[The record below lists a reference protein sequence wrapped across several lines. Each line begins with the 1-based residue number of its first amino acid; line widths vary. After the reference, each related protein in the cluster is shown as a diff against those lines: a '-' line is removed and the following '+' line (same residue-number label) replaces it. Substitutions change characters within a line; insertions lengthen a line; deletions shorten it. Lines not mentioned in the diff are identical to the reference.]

1 MNIPIYKAEI
11 QDGLADAI
19 KANASIAYVS
29 PVSTY
34 IPSRK
39 QEEAAKVIAYNF
51 KAEADNKDQFD
62 LYYINSVLV
71 STGCNKNDDVFDLR
85 ETWAARKSPEDKQFN
100 FMHDETDIIG
110 HITSNI
116 VVDQTGNVIPDEAQS
131 ETLPD
136 KFDII
141 TSSVLYNSWTDP
153 KLSARMEKLI
163 AEIEEGKW
171 FVSMEAL
178 FNGFDFAI
186 VDPQGNNKTIARNEE
201 SAFLTKYLRVYGGEG
216 EYEGHKIGRLLR
228 NITFSGKG
236 LVSNPA
242 NPRSVIITDA
252 DPFLTS
258 EAYAFT
264 QSSLRENQ
272 MSDML
277 EKQVADLKAELVEA
291 KSASEALKAE
301 ISSQKD
307 EEFKTKIEAFEAAVA
322 EKEAIIVQLNETVE
336 ANTAKTAE
344 LEESLAAVQTEL
356 EAAQAQILAHEAEV
370 KAAAR
375 KALLAEAGFDE
386 EEAEEAL
393 AKFAEVSD
401 ELFEEFAGYMKKKA
415 KFPPKKDDEEDEEKD
430 DEVEASEEEAEAEVV
445 EEVEAEE
452 TDEAEAEAETEVLE
466 DVEEE
471 AEASMADAGDNANE
485 ARTSASN
492 WLESNV
498 LRTTAGLQE

>member
-1 MNIPIYKAEI
+1 
-11 QDGLADAI
+11 
-19 KANASIAYVS
+19 
-29 PVSTY
+29 
-34 IPSRK
+34 
-39 QEEAAKVIAYNF
+39 
-51 KAEADNKDQFD
+51 
-62 LYYINSVLV
+62 
-71 STGCNKNDDVFDLR
+71 
-85 ETWAARKSPEDKQFN
+85 
-100 FMHDETDIIG
+100 
-110 HITSNI
+110 
-116 VVDQTGNVIPDEAQS
+116 
-131 ETLPD
+131 
-136 KFDII
+136 
-141 TSSVLYNSWTDP
+141 
-153 KLSARMEKLI
+153 MEKLI

-415 KFPPKKDDEEDEEKD
+415 KFPPKKDDEEDEEND

-445 EEVEAEE
+445 E
-452 TDEAEAEAETEVLE
+452 
-466 DVEEE
+466 
-471 AEASMADAGDNANE
+471 
-485 ARTSASN
+485 
-492 WLESNV
+492 
-498 LRTTAGLQE
+498 